1 MRFELTISRISSRGA
16 RHAFAFAAATL
27 AFCIANPARA
37 AALQWAGRSWTVTNG
52 GMAGVANGSP
62 SNVSVDDNGYL
73 HLKITKSG
81 TTWTA
86 AELFTTE
93 KLGFG
98 TYQWQ
103 VDAPIDRFDKNVVL
117 GLYPYGPA
125 AGIGSD
131 GTNEIDIE

>member
-1 MRFELTISRISSRGA
+1 MRFKYSIVGPRAA
-16 RHAFAFAAATL
+16 RHAFAIAAATL
-27 AFCIANPARA
+27 VLCIHARSE
-37 AALQWAGRSWTVTNG
+37 AALQWAGRAWNVTSG
-52 GMAGVANGSP
+52 GMAGVAEGSP

-73 HLKITKSG
+73 HLKITKTG
-81 TTWTA
+81 NTWTA

-103 VDAPIDRFDKNVVL
+103 VAGPIDRFDKNVVL

-125 AGIGSD
+125 APP
-131 GTNEIDIE
+131 TA